1 MAEMMEFTFDGIVRQ
16 GFGFYNP
23 NHAAALICAVFPFL
37 WGWKKYTQAGWI
49 LTLLLSFP
57 LAMTFSRTGALV
69 LFFEL
74 TLYFALTK
82 NKNWKLI
89 VTIAGGILLILIL
102 GGIFRRFAL
111 DKAVSNRP
119 EIWVAGIKLYAA
131 NPFGVGI
138 GNSGKVVSNFMLGNI
153 QCRTLINSHLTLLA
167 ECGLF
172 IGFFWFAVIF
182 YAFFHGI
189 KKHRTLCA
197 FAGLCLSGFCSSI
210 FDWDLLTDFRNF
222 GNLTLLNYIL
232 SWTLLIVFS
241 LLAIILIS
249 GKSSIQQIGISMVLS
264 LVCVFLPFSLWS
276 SKTPKIENG
285 IICTSS
291 DAPLLLYDEQWN
303 IKSLLPYCRKGF
315 QIPLHSGLYRKGA
328 SEVILFGYAA
338 EYAGEF
344 PNSRI
349 IYVCP
354 PEFFSPVPNTIKIY
368 EQN

>member
-1 MAEMMEFTFDGIVRQ
+1 MSQIRNF
-16 GFGFYNP
+16 
-23 NHAAALICAVFPFL
+23 
-37 WGWKKYTQAGWI
+37 K
-49 LTLLLSFP
+49 LS
-57 LAMTFSRTGALV
+57 
-69 LFFEL
+69 
-74 TLYFALTK
+74 
-82 NKNWKLI
+82 
-89 VTIAGGILLILIL
+89 GG
-102 GGIFRRFAL
+102 
-111 DKAVSNRP
+111 K
-119 EIWVAGIKLYAA
+119 
-131 NPFGVGI
+131 
-138 GNSGKVVSNFMLGNI
+138 
-153 QCRTLINSHLTLLA
+153 
-167 ECGLF
+167 CGLF

-182 YAFFHGI
+182 YAFLHGI

-285 IICTSS
+285 IISTSS